1 MSDLI
6 AEMLETVGKEL
17 AQAGVSLE
25 TLAAQATGKAG
36 MEAPDGLSL
45 LAAKFSPEH
54 ALWFFE
60 FLRGYLTSASE
71 EKPGELP
78 DPRKFAPQ
86 IMASLAAFPMT
97 EDERKEVLDSLM
109 QPFEKAEAPETP
121 ADESPKAGTKPGEPA
136 AETPEQMI
144 ANLEK
149 KAEELQ
155 KQLDAKLA
163 EIKAEPPP
171 AEPPAKAGEAPKAPE
186 PSEKAVTDLEKVVKD
201 LQQALEESMGK
212 LPPGAEV

>member
-1 MSDLI
+1 MSDPI
-6 AEMLETVGKEL
+6 AEMLESVGKEL

-25 TLAAQATGKAG
+25 TLANQATGKAG

-60 FLRGYLTSASE
+60 FLRGYLTSAKD

-78 DPRKFAPQ
+78 DPAKFAPQ
-86 IMASLAAFPMT
+86 IMASLAAFPMS
-97 EDERKEVLDSLM
+97 EAERKEVLDSLM
-109 QPFEKAEAPETP
+109 QPFEKADAPEAP
-121 ADESPKAGTKPGEPA
+121 AAESPKAAGAKPE
-136 AETPEQMI
+136 ETPEEMV

-163 EIKAEPPP
+163 ELKVEAAPP
-171 AEPPAKAGEAPKAPE
+171 EPPAGEPAQAPE
-186 PSEKAVTDLEKVVKD
+186 ASEKAVGEVEKAVNE
-201 LQQALEESMGK
+201 LQKALEEALSK
-212 LPPGAEV
+212 LPPGEPIS